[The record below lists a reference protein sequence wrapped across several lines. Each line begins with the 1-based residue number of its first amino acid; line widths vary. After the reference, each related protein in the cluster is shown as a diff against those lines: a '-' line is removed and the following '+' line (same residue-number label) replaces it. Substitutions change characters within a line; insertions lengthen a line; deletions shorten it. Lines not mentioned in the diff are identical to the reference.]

1 MHFLKC
7 IELLNYLLDKIS
19 GETRKQ
25 IMVKDATAVR
35 NGLITVNTTLKEER
49 VLPEISDL
57 IVAIDEIEKSGV
69 TYLTAQMKN
78 VVVQGLNSIKT
89 DIASKAYEYLK
100 TNTFEVTDKTIP
112 LAREVVE
119 IALEQGLLKV

>member
-7 IELLNYLLDKIS
+7 IELLNYLLDRIS

-25 IMVKDATAVR
+25 ILVKDAVAVR
-35 NGLITVNTTLKEER
+35 NGLVTVNSTLKEDR

-78 VVVQGLNSIKT
+78 VVVQGLKSIKA
-89 DIASKAYEYLK
+89 DIACKAYEYLK
-100 TNTFEVTDKTIP
+100 TNEFDVTEKTKPI
-112 LAREVVE
+112 AREVVE
-119 IALEQGLLKV
+119 IALQQGVLKV